1 MIGDQDDFLPGTSN
15 VDSLSTNVSLDQK
28 ISVCIN
34 EWFKAS
40 EDVHGLFKE
49 LN

>member
-1 MIGDQDDFLPGTSN
+1 MIFYLGPRM
-15 VDSLSTNVSLDQK
+15 SLDQK